1 MENLDEQL
9 DNQKQ
14 YVIIMSNFRNYLQER
29 LLVVISKAIG
39 GGRLCL
45 LVNGRNLVTTCVH
58 RFAFV
63 RPNG

>member
-29 LLVVISKAIG
+29 LLVVISKGVVG
-39 GGRLCL
+39 GGKLIL
-45 LVNGRNLVTTCVH
+45 YFLVNGRNLVTTNISLS
-58 RFAFV
+58 ASY
-63 RPNG
+63 